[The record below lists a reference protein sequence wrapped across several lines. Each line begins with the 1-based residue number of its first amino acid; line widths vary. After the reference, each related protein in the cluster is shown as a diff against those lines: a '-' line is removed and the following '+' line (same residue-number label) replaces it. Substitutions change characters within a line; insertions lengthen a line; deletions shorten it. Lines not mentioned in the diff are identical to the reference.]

1 MDLRTHC
8 DGPLLTVRLSDD
20 VLPDVAADTE
30 VDGAIIAALADAG
43 ATRLLLDFADV
54 NMFNSL
60 GIAALIQVHKHCR
73 DKGVAMAIAGLS
85 DDVAKVFRVTALHRL
100 LAVHDTVAEA
110 RAALES
116 GAAP

>member
-1 MDLRTHC
+1 MDLRTHS

-30 VDGAIIAALADAG
+30 VDQAITRVLAESR
-43 ATRLLLDFADV
+43 ATRLLLDFSDV

-73 DKGVAMAIAGLS
+73 VAGVAMAVCELS

-100 LAVHDTVAEA
+100 LAVHGTAAEA